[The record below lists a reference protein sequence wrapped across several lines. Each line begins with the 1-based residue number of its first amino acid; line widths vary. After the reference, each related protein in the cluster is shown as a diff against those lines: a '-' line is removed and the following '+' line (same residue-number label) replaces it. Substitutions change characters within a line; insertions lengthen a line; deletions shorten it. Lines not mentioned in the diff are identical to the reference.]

1 MKKKW
6 LIPCFIAVF
15 AVLLL
20 FYTYILKA
28 HTFTLSAREDTLVR
42 PEIQPLFGTVKVSGD
57 CDTDVVF
64 TDLETGEI
72 YSIEY
77 ITSGVSEK
85 IRLQRGRWYC
95 FCSTRCN
102 RHNIFSV
109 TVDEL
114 FIPS

>member
-15 AVLLL
+15 AVVLL
-20 FYTYILKA
+20 FYARIQKA
-28 HTFTLSAREDTLVR
+28 HTFTLSAREGTLV
-42 PEIQPLFGTVKVSGD
+42 D

-72 YSIEY
+72 YSIGY

-95 FCSTRCN
+95 VEGAGNLVVGPVNVR
-102 RHNIFSV
+102 I
-109 TVDEL
+109 E
-114 FIPS
+114 

>member
-15 AVLLL
+15 AVVLL
-20 FYTYILKA
+20 FYARIQKA
-28 HTFTLSAREDTLVR
+28 HTFTLSAREGTLVR
-42 PEIQPLFGTVKVSGD
+42 PEQIQPLFGTVKISGD

-72 YSIEY
+72 YSIGY

-95 FCSTRCN
+95 VEGAGNLVVGPVNVR
-102 RHNIFSV
+102 I
-109 TVDEL
+109 E
-114 FIPS
+114 